1 MNMGFN
7 FFKRLN
13 LFAIISFLAM
23 SSVVAKDI
31 KVPQETASLR
41 ITYDGQPFEGEKLS
55 GSDILLFSILFEGED
70 LSGEEFEVFQEYYN
84 DLLGKVRKGRTQN
97 ELENAELIMKVM
109 YDSVLSNYSR
119 RQTKLSVMFKTGNY
133 NCVSSSLLFLAL
145 AKDCGL
151 DARVQETSVHAF
163 VTVYTKDGQKFD
175 VETTNPAGVNPG
187 EKKMI
192 SQNSS
197 GSKKYTIVPKTYY
210 SNRVEISDR
219 KAVTLPAKNICAEL
233 SDRNEF
239 EKGIPLAASVY
250 EFVTKEKAAVR
261 KDYDAMC
268 ANFAAYANQN
278 RQYEAALKLLRAVM
292 DHYGKSDLLVRNY
305 NDIAYNA
312 VAESCNINDFKNARN
327 LLVSYN
333 YYLTDKTTQE
343 IIDMIFES
351 EKLEEIQELMHQNKF
366 LEAAKLAD
374 EALSHQPQN
383 QQFKRAKSNSL
394 YNHGVSVHNQVVPLM
409 NNKEY
414 KEALQILEN
423 ALKDNPENQMIR
435 EDIKK
440 VKSRM

>member
-1 MNMGFN
+1 MGFN

-13 LFAIISFLAM
+13 LFAIIIFLTI

-41 ITYDGQPFEGEKLS
+41 ITYDGKPFEEENLS
-55 GSDILLFSILFEGED
+55 GADILLFSILFEGED

-84 DLLGKVRKGRTQN
+84 DLLGKVRKGRTEN

-109 YDSVLSNYSR
+109 YDNVLSNYSR

-151 DARVQETSVHAF
+151 DARIQETSVHAF
-163 VTVYTKDGQKFD
+163 ITVYTKDGQKFD

-261 KDYDAMC
+261 KDYDAIC

-292 DHYGKSDLLVRNY
+292 DYYGKSDLLVRNY

-333 YYLTDKTTQE
+333 YYLTEKTTQE

-351 EKLEEIQELMHQNKF
+351 EKMEEIQDLMHQNKF

-374 EALSHQPQN
+374 EALLRQSQN
-383 QQFKRAKSNSL
+383 QQFKKAKSNSL
-394 YNHGVSVHNQVVPLM
+394 YNHGVTVHNQVVPLL

-423 ALKDNPENQMIR
+423 ALKDNPSNQMIND
-435 EDIKK
+435 DIKK
-440 VKSRM
+440 IKSRM

>member
-1 MNMGFN
+1 MGFN

-13 LFAIISFLAM
+13 LFAIIIFLTI

-41 ITYDGQPFEGEKLS
+41 ITYDGKPFEGENLS

-70 LSGEEFEVFQEYYN
+70 LSAEDFEVFQEYYN
-84 DLLGKVRKGRTQN
+84 DLLGKVRKGRTEN

-109 YDSVLSNYSR
+109 YDNVLSNYSR

-151 DARVQETSVHAF
+151 DARIQETSVHAF

-233 SDRNEF
+233 SDKNEF

-261 KDYDAMC
+261 KDYDAIC

-292 DHYGKSDLLVRNY
+292 GHYGKSDLLVRNY

-333 YYLTDKTTQE
+333 YYLTEKTTQE
-343 IIDMIFES
+343 ISDMIFES
-351 EKLEEIQELMHQNKF
+351 EKLEEIQDLMHQNKF

-374 EALSHQPQN
+374 EALLRQSQN
-383 QQFKRAKSNSL
+383 QQFKKAKSNSL
-394 YNHGVSVHNQVVPLM
+394 YNHGVTVHNQVVPLL

-423 ALKDNPENQMIR
+423 ALKDNPSNQMIND
-435 EDIKK
+435 DIKK
-440 VKSRM
+440 IKSRM

>member
-1 MNMGFN
+1 MGFN

-13 LFAIISFLAM
+13 LFAIIIFLTI

-41 ITYDGQPFEGEKLS
+41 ITYDGKPFEGENLS

-70 LSGEEFEVFQEYYN
+70 LSAEDFEVFQEYYN
-84 DLLGKVRKGRTQN
+84 DLLGKVRKGRTEN

-109 YDSVLSNYSR
+109 YDNVLSNYSR

-151 DARVQETSVHAF
+151 DARIQETSVHAF
-163 VTVYTKDGQKFD
+163 ITVYTKDGQKFD

-261 KDYDAMC
+261 KDYDAIC

-292 DHYGKSDLLVRNY
+292 DYYGKSDLLVRNY

-333 YYLTDKTTQE
+333 YYLTEKTTQE
-343 IIDMIFES
+343 ISDMIFES
-351 EKLEEIQELMHQNKF
+351 EMLEEIQDLMHQNKF

-374 EALSHQPQN
+374 EALLRQSQN
-383 QQFKRAKSNSL
+383 QQFKKAKSNSL
-394 YNHGVSVHNQVVPLM
+394 YNHGVIVHNQVVPLL

-423 ALKDNPENQMIR
+423 ALKDNPSNQMIND
-435 EDIKK
+435 DIKK
-440 VKSRM
+440 IKSRM

>member
-1 MNMGFN
+1 MGFN

-13 LFAIISFLAM
+13 LFAIIIFLTI

-41 ITYDGQPFEGEKLS
+41 ITYDGKPFEGENLS

-70 LSGEEFEVFQEYYN
+70 LSAEEFEVFQEYYN
-84 DLLGKVRKGRTQN
+84 DLFGKVRKGRTEN

-109 YDSVLSNYSR
+109 YDNVLSNYSR

-151 DARVQETSVHAF
+151 DARIQETSVHAF
-163 VTVYTKDGQKFD
+163 ITVYTKDGQKFD

-233 SDRNEF
+233 SDKNEF

-261 KDYDAMC
+261 KDYDAIC

-292 DHYGKSDLLVRNY
+292 DYYGKSDLLVRNY

-333 YYLTDKTTQE
+333 YYLTEKTTQE

-351 EKLEEIQELMHQNKF
+351 EKLEEIQDLMHQNKF

-374 EALSHQPQN
+374 EALLRQSQN
-383 QQFKRAKSNSL
+383 QQFKKAKSNSL
-394 YNHGVSVHNQVVPLM
+394 YNHGVIVHNQVVPLL

-423 ALKDNPENQMIR
+423 ALKDNPSNQMIND
-435 EDIKK
+435 DIKK
-440 VKSRM
+440 IKSRM

>member
-1 MNMGFN
+1 MGFN

-13 LFAIISFLAM
+13 LFAIIIFLAM

-41 ITYDGQPFEGEKLS
+41 ITYDGKPFEGENLS

-84 DLLGKVRKGRTQN
+84 DLLGKVRKGRTEN

-109 YDSVLSNYSR
+109 YDNVLSNYSR

-151 DARVQETSVHAF
+151 DARIQETSVHAF
-163 VTVYTKDGQKFD
+163 ITVYTKDGQKFD

-233 SDRNEF
+233 SDKNEF

-261 KDYDAMC
+261 KDYDAIC

-292 DHYGKSDLLVRNY
+292 GHYGKSDLLVRNY

-333 YYLTDKTTQE
+333 YYLTEKTTQE

-351 EKLEEIQELMHQNKF
+351 EKLEEIQDLMHQNKF

-374 EALSHQPQN
+374 EALLRQSQN
-383 QQFKRAKSNSL
+383 QQFKKAKSNSL
-394 YNHGVSVHNQVVPLM
+394 YNHGVTVHNQVVPLL

-440 VKSRM
+440 IKSRM

>member
-1 MNMGFN
+1 MGFN

-13 LFAIISFLAM
+13 LFAIIIFLTI

-41 ITYDGQPFEGEKLS
+41 ITYDGKPFEEENLS
-55 GSDILLFSILFEGED
+55 GADILLFSILFEGED

-84 DLLGKVRKGRTQN
+84 DLLGKIRKGQTQN

-109 YDSVLSNYSR
+109 YDNVLSNYSR

-151 DARVQETSVHAF
+151 DARIQETSVHAF
-163 VTVYTKDGQKFD
+163 ITVYTKDGQKFD

-261 KDYDAMC
+261 KDYDAIC

-333 YYLTDKTTQE
+333 YYLTEKTTQE

-351 EKLEEIQELMHQNKF
+351 EKMEEIQDLMHQNKF

-374 EALSHQPQN
+374 EALLRQSQN
-383 QQFKRAKSNSL
+383 QQFKKAKSNSL
-394 YNHGVSVHNQVVPLM
+394 YNHGVTVHNQVVPLL

-423 ALKDNPENQMIR
+423 ALKDNPSNQMIND
-435 EDIKK
+435 DIKK
-440 VKSRM
+440 IKSRM

>member
-1 MNMGFN
+1 MGFN

-13 LFAIISFLAM
+13 LFAIIIFLTI

-41 ITYDGQPFEGEKLS
+41 ITYDGKPFEEENLS

-70 LSGEEFEVFQEYYN
+70 LSAEEFEVFQEYYN
-84 DLLGKVRKGRTQN
+84 DLFGKVRKGRTEN

-109 YDSVLSNYSR
+109 YDNVLSNYSR

-151 DARVQETSVHAF
+151 DARIQETSVHAF
-163 VTVYTKDGQKFD
+163 ITVYTKDGQKFD

-233 SDRNEF
+233 SDKNEF

-261 KDYDAMC
+261 KDYDAIC

-292 DHYGKSDLLVRNY
+292 DYYGKSDLLVRNY

-333 YYLTDKTTQE
+333 YYLTEKTTQE

-351 EKLEEIQELMHQNKF
+351 EMLKEIQDLMHQNKF

-374 EALSHQPQN
+374 EALLRQSQN
-383 QQFKRAKSNSL
+383 QQFKKAKSNSL
-394 YNHGVSVHNQVVPLM
+394 YNHGVTVHNQIVPLL

-423 ALKDNPENQMIR
+423 ALKDNPSNQMIND
-435 EDIKK
+435 DIKK
-440 VKSRM
+440 IKSRM

>member
-1 MNMGFN
+1 MGFD

-13 LFAIISFLAM
+13 LFAIIIFLTI

-41 ITYDGQPFEGEKLS
+41 ITYDGKPFEEENLS
-55 GSDILLFSILFEGED
+55 GADILLFSILFEGED

-84 DLLGKVRKGRTQN
+84 DLLGKVRKGRTEN

-109 YDSVLSNYSR
+109 YDNVLSNYSR

-151 DARVQETSVHAF
+151 DARIQETSVHAF
-163 VTVYTKDGQKFD
+163 ITVYTKDGQKFD

-292 DHYGKSDLLVRNY
+292 DHYGKSDLLIRNY

-333 YYLTDKTTQE
+333 YYLTEKTTQE

-351 EKLEEIQELMHQNKF
+351 EMLEEIQDLMHQNKF

-374 EALSHQPQN
+374 EALLRQSQN
-383 QQFKRAKSNSL
+383 QQFKKAKSNSL
-394 YNHGVSVHNQVVPLM
+394 YNHGVTVHNQVVPLL

-423 ALKDNPENQMIR
+423 ALKDNPSNQMIND
-435 EDIKK
+435 DIKK
-440 VKSRM
+440 IKSRM

>member
-1 MNMGFN
+1 
-7 FFKRLN
+7 
-13 LFAIISFLAM
+13 M

-41 ITYDGQPFEGEKLS
+41 ITYDGKPFEGENLS

-84 DLLGKVRKGRTQN
+84 DLLGKVRKGRTHN

-109 YDSVLSNYSR
+109 YDNVLSNYSR

-151 DARVQETSVHAF
+151 DARIQETSVHAF
-163 VTVYTKDGQKFD
+163 ITVYTKDGQKFD
-175 VETTNPAGVNPG
+175 VETTNPAGVNLG

-233 SDRNEF
+233 SDKNEF

-261 KDYDAMC
+261 KDYDAIC

-278 RQYEAALKLLRAVM
+278 RQYEVALKLLRAVM
-292 DHYGKSDLLVRNY
+292 GHYGKSDLLVRNY

-333 YYLTDKTTQE
+333 YYLTEKTTQE
-343 IIDMIFES
+343 ISDMIFES
-351 EKLEEIQELMHQNKF
+351 EKLEEIQDLMHQNKF

-374 EALSHQPQN
+374 EALLRQSQN
-383 QQFKRAKSNSL
+383 QQFKKAKSNSL
-394 YNHGVSVHNQVVPLM
+394 YNHGVTVHNQVVPLL

-423 ALKDNPENQMIR
+423 ALKDNPSNQMIND
-435 EDIKK
+435 DIKK
-440 VKSRM
+440 IKSRM

>member
-1 MNMGFN
+1 MGFN

-13 LFAIISFLAM
+13 LFAIIIFLTI

-41 ITYDGQPFEGEKLS
+41 ITYDGKPFEGENLS

-70 LSGEEFEVFQEYYN
+70 LSAEDFEVFQEYYN
-84 DLLGKVRKGRTQN
+84 DLLGKVRKGRTEN

-109 YDSVLSNYSR
+109 YDNVLSNYSR

-151 DARVQETSVHAF
+151 DARIQETSVHAF
-163 VTVYTKDGQKFD
+163 ITVYTKDGQKFD

-233 SDRNEF
+233 SDKNEF

-261 KDYDAMC
+261 KDYDAIC

-292 DHYGKSDLLVRNY
+292 DYYGKSDLLVRNY

-333 YYLTDKTTQE
+333 YYLTEKTTQE

-351 EKLEEIQELMHQNKF
+351 EMLEEIQDLMHQNKF

-374 EALSHQPQN
+374 EALLRQSQN
-383 QQFKRAKSNSL
+383 QQFKKAKSNSL
-394 YNHGVSVHNQVVPLM
+394 YNHGVIVHNQVVPLL

-423 ALKDNPENQMIR
+423 ALKDNPSNQMIND
-435 EDIKK
+435 DIKK
-440 VKSRM
+440 IKSRM

>member
-1 MNMGFN
+1 MGFN

-13 LFAIISFLAM
+13 LFAIIIFLTI

-41 ITYDGQPFEGEKLS
+41 ITYDGKPFEEENLS

-84 DLLGKVRKGRTQN
+84 DLLGKVRKGRTEN

-109 YDSVLSNYSR
+109 YDNVLSNYSR

-151 DARVQETSVHAF
+151 DARIQETSVHAF
-163 VTVYTKDGQKFD
+163 ITVYTKDGQKFD

-233 SDRNEF
+233 SDKNEF

-261 KDYDAMC
+261 KDYDAIC

-292 DHYGKSDLLVRNY
+292 GHYGKSDLLVRNY

-333 YYLTDKTTQE
+333 YYLTEKTTQE

-351 EKLEEIQELMHQNKF
+351 EKLEEIQDLMHQNKF

-374 EALSHQPQN
+374 EALLRQSQN
-383 QQFKRAKSNSL
+383 QQFKKAKSNSL
-394 YNHGVSVHNQVVPLM
+394 YNHGVTVHNQIVPLL

-423 ALKDNPENQMIR
+423 ALKDNPSNQMIND
-435 EDIKK
+435 DIKK
-440 VKSRM
+440 IKSRM

>member
-1 MNMGFN
+1 MGFN

-13 LFAIISFLAM
+13 LFAIIIFLTI

-41 ITYDGQPFEGEKLS
+41 ITYDGKPFEGENLS

-70 LSGEEFEVFQEYYN
+70 LSAEEFEVFQEYYN
-84 DLLGKVRKGRTQN
+84 DLFGKVRKGRTEN

-109 YDSVLSNYSR
+109 YDNVLSNYSR

-151 DARVQETSVHAF
+151 DARIQETSVHAF
-163 VTVYTKDGQKFD
+163 ITVYTKDGQKFD

-233 SDRNEF
+233 SDKNEF

-261 KDYDAMC
+261 KDYDAIC

-333 YYLTDKTTQE
+333 YYLTEKTTQE

-351 EKLEEIQELMHQNKF
+351 EKLEEIQDLMHQNKF

-374 EALSHQPQN
+374 EALLRQSQN
-383 QQFKRAKSNSL
+383 QQFKKAKSNSL
-394 YNHGVSVHNQVVPLM
+394 YNHGVTVHNQVVPLL

-440 VKSRM
+440 IKSRM

>member
-1 MNMGFN
+1 
-7 FFKRLN
+7 
-13 LFAIISFLAM
+13 M

-41 ITYDGQPFEGEKLS
+41 ITYDGKPFEEENLS
-55 GSDILLFSILFEGED
+55 GADILLFSILFEGED
-70 LSGEEFEVFQEYYN
+70 LSAEDFEVFQEYYN
-84 DLLGKVRKGRTQN
+84 DLLGKVRKGRTEN

-109 YDSVLSNYSR
+109 YDNVLSNYSR

-151 DARVQETSVHAF
+151 DARIQETSVHAF
-163 VTVYTKDGQKFD
+163 ITVYTKDGQKFD

-233 SDRNEF
+233 SDKNEF

-261 KDYDAMC
+261 KDYDAIC

-292 DHYGKSDLLVRNY
+292 GHYGKSDLLVRNY

-333 YYLTDKTTQE
+333 YYLTEKTTQE

-351 EKLEEIQELMHQNKF
+351 EKLEEIQDLMHQNKF

-374 EALSHQPQN
+374 EALLRQSQN
-383 QQFKRAKSNSL
+383 QQFKKAKSNSL
-394 YNHGVSVHNQVVPLM
+394 YNHGVIVHNQVVPLL

-423 ALKDNPENQMIR
+423 ALKDNPSNQMIND
-435 EDIKK
+435 DIKK
-440 VKSRM
+440 IKSRM

>member
-1 MNMGFN
+1 MGFN

-13 LFAIISFLAM
+13 LFAIIIFLTI

-41 ITYDGQPFEGEKLS
+41 ITYDGKPFEEENLS

-84 DLLGKVRKGRTQN
+84 DLLGKVRKGRTEN

-109 YDSVLSNYSR
+109 YDNVLSNYSR

-151 DARVQETSVHAF
+151 DARIQETSVHAF
-163 VTVYTKDGQKFD
+163 ITVYTKDGQKFD

-233 SDRNEF
+233 SDKNEF

-261 KDYDAMC
+261 KDYDAIC

-292 DHYGKSDLLVRNY
+292 DYYGKSDLLVRNY

-333 YYLTDKTTQE
+333 YYLTEKTTQE

-351 EKLEEIQELMHQNKF
+351 EKLEEIQDLMHQNKF

-374 EALSHQPQN
+374 EALLRQSQN
-383 QQFKRAKSNSL
+383 QQFKKAKSNSL
-394 YNHGVSVHNQVVPLM
+394 YNHGVIVHNQVVPLL

-423 ALKDNPENQMIR
+423 ALKDNPSNQMIND
-435 EDIKK
+435 DIKK
-440 VKSRM
+440 IKSRM

>member
-1 MNMGFN
+1 MGLN

-13 LFAIISFLAM
+13 LFAIIIFLTI

-41 ITYDGQPFEGEKLS
+41 ITYDGKPFEEENLS
-55 GSDILLFSILFEGED
+55 GADILLFSILFEGED

-84 DLLGKVRKGRTQN
+84 DLLGKVRKGRTEN

-109 YDSVLSNYSR
+109 YDNVLSNYSR

-151 DARVQETSVHAF
+151 DARIQETSVHAF
-163 VTVYTKDGQKFD
+163 VTVYTKNGQKFD

-233 SDRNEF
+233 SDKNEF

-261 KDYDAMC
+261 KDYDAIC

-333 YYLTDKTTQE
+333 YYLTEKTTQE

-351 EKLEEIQELMHQNKF
+351 EKMEEIQDLMHQNKF

-374 EALSHQPQN
+374 EALLRQSQN
-383 QQFKRAKSNSL
+383 QQFKKAKSNSL
-394 YNHGVSVHNQVVPLM
+394 YNHGVIVHNQVVPLL

-423 ALKDNPENQMIR
+423 ALKDNPSNQMIND
-435 EDIKK
+435 DIKK
-440 VKSRM
+440 IKSRM

>member
-1 MNMGFN
+1 
-7 FFKRLN
+7 
-13 LFAIISFLAM
+13 M

-41 ITYDGQPFEGEKLS
+41 ITYDGKPFEEENLS

-84 DLLGKVRKGRTQN
+84 DLLGIVRKGRTEN

-109 YDSVLSNYSR
+109 YDNVLSNYSR

-151 DARVQETSVHAF
+151 DARIQETSVHAF
-163 VTVYTKDGQKFD
+163 ITVYTKDGQKFD

-333 YYLTDKTTQE
+333 YYLTEKTTQE

-351 EKLEEIQELMHQNKF
+351 EMLEEIQDLMHQNKF

-374 EALSHQPQN
+374 EALLRQSQN
-383 QQFKRAKSNSL
+383 QQFKKAKSNSL
-394 YNHGVSVHNQVVPLM
+394 YNHGVIVHNQVVPLL

-423 ALKDNPENQMIR
+423 ALKDNPSNQMIND
-435 EDIKK
+435 DIKK
-440 VKSRM
+440 IKSRM

>member
-1 MNMGFN
+1 MGFN

-13 LFAIISFLAM
+13 LFAIIIFLTI

-41 ITYDGQPFEGEKLS
+41 ITYDGKPFEGENLS

-70 LSGEEFEVFQEYYN
+70 LSAEDFEVFQEYYN
-84 DLLGKVRKGRTQN
+84 DLLGKVRKGRTEN

-109 YDSVLSNYSR
+109 YDNVLSNYSR

-151 DARVQETSVHAF
+151 DARIQETSVHAF
-163 VTVYTKDGQKFD
+163 ITVYTKDGQKFD

-233 SDRNEF
+233 SDKNEF

-261 KDYDAMC
+261 KDYDAIC

-292 DHYGKSDLLVRNY
+292 DYYGKSDLLVRNY

-333 YYLTDKTTQE
+333 YYLTEKTTQE

-351 EKLEEIQELMHQNKF
+351 EKLEEIQDLMHQNKF

-374 EALSHQPQN
+374 EALLRQSQN
-383 QQFKRAKSNSL
+383 QQFKKAKSNSL
-394 YNHGVSVHNQVVPLM
+394 YNHGVTVHNQVVPLL

-423 ALKDNPENQMIR
+423 ALKDNPSNQMIND
-435 EDIKK
+435 DIKK
-440 VKSRM
+440 IKSRM

>member
-1 MNMGFN
+1 MGFN

-13 LFAIISFLAM
+13 LFAIIIFLTI

-41 ITYDGQPFEGEKLS
+41 ITYDGKPFEEENLS

-70 LSGEEFEVFQEYYN
+70 LSAEEFEVFQEYYN
-84 DLLGKVRKGRTQN
+84 DLFGKVRKGRTEN

-109 YDSVLSNYSR
+109 YDNVLSNYSR

-151 DARVQETSVHAF
+151 DARIQETSVHAF
-163 VTVYTKDGQKFD
+163 ITVYTKDGQKFD

-233 SDRNEF
+233 SDKNEF

-261 KDYDAMC
+261 KDYDAIC

-292 DHYGKSDLLVRNY
+292 GHYGKSDLLVRNY

-333 YYLTDKTTQE
+333 YYLTEKTTQE

-351 EKLEEIQELMHQNKF
+351 EMLKEIQDLMHQNKF

-374 EALSHQPQN
+374 EALLRQSQN
-383 QQFKRAKSNSL
+383 QQFKKAKSNSL
-394 YNHGVSVHNQVVPLM
+394 YNHGVIVHNQVVPLL

-423 ALKDNPENQMIR
+423 ALKDNPSNQMIND
-435 EDIKK
+435 DIKK
-440 VKSRM
+440 IKSRM

>member
-1 MNMGFN
+1 MGFN

-13 LFAIISFLAM
+13 LFAIIIFLTI

-41 ITYDGQPFEGEKLS
+41 ITYDGKPFEGENLS

-70 LSGEEFEVFQEYYN
+70 LSAEDFEVFQEDYN
-84 DLLGKVRKGRTQN
+84 DLLGKVRKGRTEN

-109 YDSVLSNYSR
+109 YDNVLSNYSR

-151 DARVQETSVHAF
+151 DARIQETSVHAF

-210 SNRVEISDR
+210 ANRVEISDR

-261 KDYDAMC
+261 KDYDAIC

-292 DHYGKSDLLVRNY
+292 GHYGKSDLLVRNY

-312 VAESCNINDFKNARN
+312 VAESCNINDFNNARN

-333 YYLTDKTTQE
+333 YYLTEKTTQE

-351 EKLEEIQELMHQNKF
+351 EMLKEIQDLMHQNKY

-374 EALSHQPQN
+374 EALLRQSQN

-394 YNHGVSVHNQVVPLM
+394 YNHGVTVHNQVVPLL

-440 VKSRM
+440 IKSRM

>member
-1 MNMGFN
+1 
-7 FFKRLN
+7 
-13 LFAIISFLAM
+13 M

-41 ITYDGQPFEGEKLS
+41 ITYDGKPFEGENLS

-70 LSGEEFEVFQEYYN
+70 LSAEEFEVFQEYYN
-84 DLLGKVRKGRTQN
+84 DLLGKVRKGRTHN

-109 YDSVLSNYSR
+109 YDNVLSNYSR

-151 DARVQETSVHAF
+151 DARIQETSVHAF

-261 KDYDAMC
+261 KDYDAIC
-268 ANFAAYANQN
+268 ANFVAYANQN

-292 DHYGKSDLLVRNY
+292 GHYGKSDLLVRNY

-333 YYLTDKTTQE
+333 YYLTEKTTQE
-343 IIDMIFES
+343 ISDMIFES
-351 EKLEEIQELMHQNKF
+351 EMLEEIQDLMHQNKF

-374 EALSHQPQN
+374 EALLRQSQN
-383 QQFKRAKSNSL
+383 QQFKKAKSNSL
-394 YNHGVSVHNQVVPLM
+394 YNHGVTVHNQVVPLL

-423 ALKDNPENQMIR
+423 ALKDNPSNQMIND
-435 EDIKK
+435 DIKK
-440 VKSRM
+440 IKSRM

>member
-1 MNMGFN
+1 MGFN

-13 LFAIISFLAM
+13 LFEIIIFLAM

-41 ITYDGQPFEGEKLS
+41 ITYDGKPFEEENLS
-55 GSDILLFSILFEGED
+55 GADILLFSILFEGED
-70 LSGEEFEVFQEYYN
+70 LSAEEFEVFQEYYN
-84 DLLGKVRKGRTQN
+84 DLLGKVRKGRTEN

-109 YDSVLSNYSR
+109 YDNVLSNYSR

-151 DARVQETSVHAF
+151 DARIQETSVHAF
-163 VTVYTKDGQKFD
+163 ITVYTKDGQKFD

-233 SDRNEF
+233 SDKNEF

-261 KDYDAMC
+261 KDYDAIC

-292 DHYGKSDLLVRNY
+292 DYYGKSDLLVRNY

-333 YYLTDKTTQE
+333 YYLTEKTTQE

-351 EKLEEIQELMHQNKF
+351 EKLEEIQDLMHQNKF

-374 EALSHQPQN
+374 EALLRQSQN
-383 QQFKRAKSNSL
+383 QQFKKAKSNSL
-394 YNHGVSVHNQVVPLM
+394 YNHGVTVHNQVVPLL

-423 ALKDNPENQMIR
+423 ALKDNPSNQMIND
-435 EDIKK
+435 DIKK
-440 VKSRM
+440 IKSRM

>member
-1 MNMGFN
+1 MGFN

-13 LFAIISFLAM
+13 LFAIIIFLTI

-41 ITYDGQPFEGEKLS
+41 ITYDGKPFEGENLS

-84 DLLGKVRKGRTQN
+84 DLLGKVRKGRTEN

-109 YDSVLSNYSR
+109 YDNVLSNYSR

-151 DARVQETSVHAF
+151 DARIQETSVHAF
-163 VTVYTKDGQKFD
+163 ITVYTKDGQKFD

-233 SDRNEF
+233 SDKNEF

-261 KDYDAMC
+261 KDYDAIC

-292 DHYGKSDLLVRNY
+292 GHYGKSDLLVRNY

-333 YYLTDKTTQE
+333 YYLTEKTTQE

-351 EKLEEIQELMHQNKF
+351 EMLKEIQDLMHQNKF

-374 EALSHQPQN
+374 EALLRQSQN
-383 QQFKRAKSNSL
+383 QQFKKAKSNSL
-394 YNHGVSVHNQVVPLM
+394 YNHGVTVHNQIVPLL

-423 ALKDNPENQMIR
+423 ALKDNPSNQMIND
-435 EDIKK
+435 DIKK
-440 VKSRM
+440 IKSRM

>member
-1 MNMGFN
+1 MGFN

-13 LFAIISFLAM
+13 LFAIIIFLTI

-41 ITYDGQPFEGEKLS
+41 ITYDGKPFEEENLS
-55 GSDILLFSILFEGED
+55 GADILLFSILFEGED
-70 LSGEEFEVFQEYYN
+70 LSAEDFEVFQEYYN
-84 DLLGKVRKGRTQN
+84 DLLGKIRKGRTEN

-109 YDSVLSNYSR
+109 YDNVLSNYSR

-151 DARVQETSVHAF
+151 DARIQETSVHAF
-163 VTVYTKDGQKFD
+163 ITVYTKDGQKFD

-278 RQYEAALKLLRAVM
+278 RQYEAALKLLRAVI
-292 DHYGKSDLLVRNY
+292 DHYGKSDLLIRNY
-305 NDIAYNA
+305 NDIVYNA
-312 VAESCNINDFKNARN
+312 VAESCNINDFNNARN

-333 YYLTDKTTQE
+333 YYLTEKTTQE
-343 IIDMIFES
+343 ISDMIFES
-351 EKLEEIQELMHQNKF
+351 EMLEEIQDLMHQNKF

-374 EALSHQPQN
+374 EALLRQSQN
-383 QQFKRAKSNSL
+383 QQFKKAKSNSL
-394 YNHGVSVHNQVVPLM
+394 YNHGVTVHNQVVPLL

-423 ALKDNPENQMIR
+423 ALKDNPSNQMIND
-435 EDIKK
+435 DIKK
-440 VKSRM
+440 IKSRM

>member
-1 MNMGFN
+1 MGFN

-13 LFAIISFLAM
+13 LFAIIIFLAM

-41 ITYDGQPFEGEKLS
+41 ITYDGKPFEEENLS

-84 DLLGKVRKGRTQN
+84 DLFGKVRKGRTEN

-109 YDSVLSNYSR
+109 YDNVLSNYSR

-151 DARVQETSVHAF
+151 DARIQETSVHAF
-163 VTVYTKDGQKFD
+163 ITVYTKDGQKFD

-261 KDYDAMC
+261 KDYDAIC

-333 YYLTDKTTQE
+333 YYLTEKTTQE
-343 IIDMIFES
+343 ISDMIFES
-351 EKLEEIQELMHQNKF
+351 EMLEEIQDLMHQNKF

-374 EALSHQPQN
+374 EALLRQSQN
-383 QQFKRAKSNSL
+383 QQFKKAKSNSL
-394 YNHGVSVHNQVVPLM
+394 YNHGVIVHNQVVPLL

-423 ALKDNPENQMIR
+423 ALKDNPSNQMIND
-435 EDIKK
+435 DIKK
-440 VKSRM
+440 IKSRM

>member
-1 MNMGFN
+1 MGFN

-13 LFAIISFLAM
+13 LFAIIIFLTI

-41 ITYDGQPFEGEKLS
+41 ITYDGKPFEEENLS
-55 GSDILLFSILFEGED
+55 GADILLFSILFEGED
-70 LSGEEFEVFQEYYN
+70 LSAEEFEVFQEYYN
-84 DLLGKVRKGRTQN
+84 DLFGKVRKGRTEN

-109 YDSVLSNYSR
+109 YDNVLSNYSR

-151 DARVQETSVHAF
+151 DARIQETSVHAF
-163 VTVYTKDGQKFD
+163 ITVYTKDGQKFD

-292 DHYGKSDLLVRNY
+292 DYYGKSDLLVRNY

-333 YYLTDKTTQE
+333 YYLTEKTTQE

-351 EKLEEIQELMHQNKF
+351 EKLEEIQDLMHQNKF

-374 EALSHQPQN
+374 EALLRQSQN
-383 QQFKRAKSNSL
+383 QQFKKAKSNSL
-394 YNHGVSVHNQVVPLM
+394 YNHGVTVHNQVVPLL

-423 ALKDNPENQMIR
+423 ALKDNPSNQMIND
-435 EDIKK
+435 DIKK
-440 VKSRM
+440 IKSRM

>member
-1 MNMGFN
+1 MGFN

-13 LFAIISFLAM
+13 LFAIIIFLTI

-41 ITYDGQPFEGEKLS
+41 ITYDGKPFEGENLS

-70 LSGEEFEVFQEYYN
+70 LSAEDFEVFQEYYN
-84 DLLGKVRKGRTQN
+84 DLLGKVRKGRTEN

-109 YDSVLSNYSR
+109 YDNVLSNYSR

-151 DARVQETSVHAF
+151 DARIQETSVHAF
-163 VTVYTKDGQKFD
+163 ITVYTKDGQKFD

-233 SDRNEF
+233 SDKNEF

-261 KDYDAMC
+261 KDYDAIC

-292 DHYGKSDLLVRNY
+292 DYYGKSDLLVRNY

-333 YYLTDKTTQE
+333 YYLTEKTTQE

-351 EKLEEIQELMHQNKF
+351 EMLEEIQDLRHQNKF

-374 EALSHQPQN
+374 EALLRQSQN
-383 QQFKRAKSNSL
+383 QQFKKAKSNSL
-394 YNHGVSVHNQVVPLM
+394 YNHGVIVHNQVVPLL

-423 ALKDNPENQMIR
+423 ALKDNPSNQMIND
-435 EDIKK
+435 DIKK
-440 VKSRM
+440 IKSRM

>member
-1 MNMGFN
+1 MGFN

-13 LFAIISFLAM
+13 LFAIIIFLTI

-41 ITYDGQPFEGEKLS
+41 ITYDGKPFEGENLS

-70 LSGEEFEVFQEYYN
+70 LSAEDFEVFQEYYN
-84 DLLGKVRKGRTQN
+84 DLLGKVRKGRTEN

-109 YDSVLSNYSR
+109 YDNVLSNYSR

-151 DARVQETSVHAF
+151 DARIQETSVHAF
-163 VTVYTKDGQKFD
+163 ITVYTKDGQKFD

-233 SDRNEF
+233 SDKNEF

-261 KDYDAMC
+261 KDYDAIC

-292 DHYGKSDLLVRNY
+292 GHYGKSDLLVRNY

-333 YYLTDKTTQE
+333 YYLTEKTTQE

-351 EKLEEIQELMHQNKF
+351 EKLEEIQDLMHQNKF

-374 EALSHQPQN
+374 EALLRQSQN
-383 QQFKRAKSNSL
+383 QQFKKAKSNSL
-394 YNHGVSVHNQVVPLM
+394 YNHGVTVHNQVVPLL

-423 ALKDNPENQMIR
+423 ALKDNPSNQMIND
-435 EDIKK
+435 DIKK
-440 VKSRM
+440 IKSRM

>member
-1 MNMGFN
+1 MGFN

-13 LFAIISFLAM
+13 LFAIIIFLTI

-41 ITYDGQPFEGEKLS
+41 ITYDGKPFEEENLS
-55 GSDILLFSILFEGED
+55 GADILLFSILFEGED

-84 DLLGKVRKGRTQN
+84 DLLGKVRKGRTEN

-109 YDSVLSNYSR
+109 YDNVLSNYSR

-151 DARVQETSVHAF
+151 DARIQETSVHAF
-163 VTVYTKDGQKFD
+163 ITVYTKDGQKFD

-261 KDYDAMC
+261 KDYDAIC

-292 DHYGKSDLLVRNY
+292 GHYGKSDLLVRNY

-333 YYLTDKTTQE
+333 YYLTEKTTQE

-351 EKLEEIQELMHQNKF
+351 EKLEEIQDLMHQNKF

-374 EALSHQPQN
+374 EALLRQSQN
-383 QQFKRAKSNSL
+383 QQFKKAKSNSL
-394 YNHGVSVHNQVVPLM
+394 YNHGVIVHNQVVPLL

-423 ALKDNPENQMIR
+423 ALKDNPSNQMIND
-435 EDIKK
+435 DIKK
-440 VKSRM
+440 IKSRM

>member
-1 MNMGFN
+1 MGFI

-13 LFAIISFLAM
+13 LFAIIIFLTI

-41 ITYDGQPFEGEKLS
+41 ITYDGKPFEEENLS
-55 GSDILLFSILFEGED
+55 GADILLFSILFEGED

-84 DLLGKVRKGRTQN
+84 DLLGKIRKGRTEN

-109 YDSVLSNYSR
+109 YDNVLSNYSR

-151 DARVQETSVHAF
+151 DARIQETSVHAF
-163 VTVYTKDGQKFD
+163 ITVYTKDGQKFD

-233 SDRNEF
+233 SDKNEF

-261 KDYDAMC
+261 KDYDAIC

-292 DHYGKSDLLVRNY
+292 GHYGKSDLLVRNY

-333 YYLTDKTTQE
+333 YYLTEKTTQE

-351 EKLEEIQELMHQNKF
+351 EMLEEIQDLMHQNKF

-374 EALSHQPQN
+374 EALLRQSQN
-383 QQFKRAKSNSL
+383 QQFKKAKSNSL
-394 YNHGVSVHNQVVPLM
+394 YNHGVTVHNQVVPLL

-423 ALKDNPENQMIR
+423 ALKDNPSNQMIND
-435 EDIKK
+435 DIKK
-440 VKSRM
+440 IKSRM

>member
-1 MNMGFN
+1 MGFN

-13 LFAIISFLAM
+13 LFAIIIFLTI

-41 ITYDGQPFEGEKLS
+41 ITYDGKPFEEENLS

-84 DLLGKVRKGRTQN
+84 DLLGKVRKGRTEN

-109 YDSVLSNYSR
+109 YDNVLSNYSR

-151 DARVQETSVHAF
+151 DARIQETSVHAF
-163 VTVYTKDGQKFD
+163 ITVYTKDGQKFD

-233 SDRNEF
+233 SDKNEF

-261 KDYDAMC
+261 KDYDAIC

-292 DHYGKSDLLVRNY
+292 DYYGKSDLLVRNY

-333 YYLTDKTTQE
+333 YYLTEKTTQE

-351 EKLEEIQELMHQNKF
+351 EMLKEIQDLMHQNKF

-374 EALSHQPQN
+374 EALLRQSQN
-383 QQFKRAKSNSL
+383 QQFKKAKSNSL
-394 YNHGVSVHNQVVPLM
+394 YNHGVIVHNQVVPLL

-423 ALKDNPENQMIR
+423 ALKDNPSNQMIND
-435 EDIKK
+435 DIKK
-440 VKSRM
+440 IKSRM

>member
-1 MNMGFN
+1 MGFN

-13 LFAIISFLAM
+13 LFAIIIFLTI

-41 ITYDGQPFEGEKLS
+41 ITYDGKPFEEENLS

-84 DLLGKVRKGRTQN
+84 DLFGKVRKGRTEN

-109 YDSVLSNYSR
+109 YDNVLSNYSR

-151 DARVQETSVHAF
+151 DARIQETSVHAF
-163 VTVYTKDGQKFD
+163 ITVYTKDGQKFD

-233 SDRNEF
+233 SDKNEF

-261 KDYDAMC
+261 KDYDAIC

-292 DHYGKSDLLVRNY
+292 DYYGKSDLLVRNY

-333 YYLTDKTTQE
+333 YYLTEKTTQE

-351 EKLEEIQELMHQNKF
+351 EMLKEIQDLMHQNKF

-374 EALSHQPQN
+374 EALLRQSQN
-383 QQFKRAKSNSL
+383 QQFKKAKSNSL
-394 YNHGVSVHNQVVPLM
+394 YNHGVTVHNQIVPLL

-423 ALKDNPENQMIR
+423 ALKDNPSNQMIND
-435 EDIKK
+435 DIKK
-440 VKSRM
+440 IKSRM

>member
-1 MNMGFN
+1 MGFN

-13 LFAIISFLAM
+13 LFAIIIFLTI

-41 ITYDGQPFEGEKLS
+41 ITYDGKPFEGENLS

-70 LSGEEFEVFQEYYN
+70 LSAEDFEVFQEYYN
-84 DLLGKVRKGRTQN
+84 DLLGKVRKGRTEN

-109 YDSVLSNYSR
+109 YDNVLSNYSR

-151 DARVQETSVHAF
+151 DARIQETSVHAF
-163 VTVYTKDGQKFD
+163 ITVYTKDGQKFD

-261 KDYDAMC
+261 KDYDAIC

-292 DHYGKSDLLVRNY
+292 GHYGKSDLLVRNY

-333 YYLTDKTTQE
+333 YYLTEKTTQE
-343 IIDMIFES
+343 ISDMIFES
-351 EKLEEIQELMHQNKF
+351 EKLEEIQDLMHQNKF

-374 EALSHQPQN
+374 EALLRQSQN
-383 QQFKRAKSNSL
+383 QQFKKAKSNSL
-394 YNHGVSVHNQVVPLM
+394 YNHGVTVHNQVVPLL

-423 ALKDNPENQMIR
+423 ALKDNPSNQMIND
-435 EDIKK
+435 DIKK
-440 VKSRM
+440 IKSRM

>member
-1 MNMGFN
+1 
-7 FFKRLN
+7 
-13 LFAIISFLAM
+13 M

-41 ITYDGQPFEGEKLS
+41 ITYDGKPFEEENLS

-84 DLLGKVRKGRTQN
+84 DLLGKVRKGRTEN

-109 YDSVLSNYSR
+109 YDNVLSNYSR

-151 DARVQETSVHAF
+151 DARIQETSVHAF
-163 VTVYTKDGQKFD
+163 ITVYTKDGQKFD

-239 EKGIPLAASVY
+239 EKGIPLVASVY

-292 DHYGKSDLLVRNY
+292 GHYGKSDLLVRNY

-333 YYLTDKTTQE
+333 YYLTEKTTQE
-343 IIDMIFES
+343 ISDMIFES
-351 EKLEEIQELMHQNKF
+351 EKLEEIQDLMHQNKF

-374 EALSHQPQN
+374 EALLRQSQN
-383 QQFKRAKSNSL
+383 QQFKKAKSNSL
-394 YNHGVSVHNQVVPLM
+394 YNHGVTVHNQVVPLL

-423 ALKDNPENQMIR
+423 ALKDNPSNQMIND
-435 EDIKK
+435 DIKK
-440 VKSRM
+440 IKSRM

>member
-1 MNMGFN
+1 MGFN

-13 LFAIISFLAM
+13 LFAIIIFLTI

-41 ITYDGQPFEGEKLS
+41 ITYDGKPFEGENLS

-70 LSGEEFEVFQEYYN
+70 LSAEEFEVFQEYYN
-84 DLLGKVRKGRTQN
+84 DLFGKVRKGRTEN

-109 YDSVLSNYSR
+109 YDNVLSNYSR

-151 DARVQETSVHAF
+151 DARIQETSVHAF
-163 VTVYTKDGQKFD
+163 ITVYTKDGQKFD

-233 SDRNEF
+233 SDKNEF

-261 KDYDAMC
+261 KDYDAIC

-292 DHYGKSDLLVRNY
+292 GHYGKSDLLVRNY

-333 YYLTDKTTQE
+333 YYLTEKTTQE

-351 EKLEEIQELMHQNKF
+351 EKLEEIQDLMHQNKF

-374 EALSHQPQN
+374 EALLRQSQN
-383 QQFKRAKSNSL
+383 QQFKKAKSNSL
-394 YNHGVSVHNQVVPLM
+394 YNHGVIVHNQVVPLL

-440 VKSRM
+440 IKSRM

>member
-1 MNMGFN
+1 MGFN

-13 LFAIISFLAM
+13 LFAIIIFLTI

-41 ITYDGQPFEGEKLS
+41 ITYDGKPFEEENLS
-55 GSDILLFSILFEGED
+55 GADILLFSILFEGED

-84 DLLGKVRKGRTQN
+84 DLLGKIRKGQTQN

-109 YDSVLSNYSR
+109 YDNVLSNYSR

-151 DARVQETSVHAF
+151 DARIQETSVHAF
-163 VTVYTKDGQKFD
+163 ITVYTKDGQKFD

-261 KDYDAMC
+261 KDYDAIC

-292 DHYGKSDLLVRNY
+292 GHYGKSDLLVRNY

-333 YYLTDKTTQE
+333 YYLTEKTTQE

-351 EKLEEIQELMHQNKF
+351 EKLEEIQDLMHQNKF

-374 EALSHQPQN
+374 EALLRQSQN
-383 QQFKRAKSNSL
+383 QQFKKAKSNSL
-394 YNHGVSVHNQVVPLM
+394 YNHGVTVHNQVVPLL

-440 VKSRM
+440 IKSRM

>member
-1 MNMGFN
+1 MGFN

-13 LFAIISFLAM
+13 LFAIIIFLTI

-41 ITYDGQPFEGEKLS
+41 ITYDGKPFEEENLS

-70 LSGEEFEVFQEYYN
+70 LSAEDFEVFQEYYN
-84 DLLGKVRKGRTQN
+84 DLLGKVRKGRTEN

-109 YDSVLSNYSR
+109 YDNVLSNYSR

-151 DARVQETSVHAF
+151 DARIQETSVHAF
-163 VTVYTKDGQKFD
+163 ITVYTKDGQKFD

-233 SDRNEF
+233 SDKNEF

-261 KDYDAMC
+261 KDYDAIC

-292 DHYGKSDLLVRNY
+292 DYYGKSDLLVRNY

-333 YYLTDKTTQE
+333 YYLTEKTTQE

-351 EKLEEIQELMHQNKF
+351 EMLKEIQDLMHQNKF

-374 EALSHQPQN
+374 EALLRQSQN
-383 QQFKRAKSNSL
+383 QQFKKAKSNSL
-394 YNHGVSVHNQVVPLM
+394 YNHGVIVHNQVVPLL

-423 ALKDNPENQMIR
+423 ALKDNPSNQMIND
-435 EDIKK
+435 DIKK
-440 VKSRM
+440 IKSRM

>member
-1 MNMGFN
+1 MGFD

-13 LFAIISFLAM
+13 LFAIIIFLTI

-41 ITYDGQPFEGEKLS
+41 ITYDGKPFEEENLS
-55 GSDILLFSILFEGED
+55 GADILLFSILFEGED

-84 DLLGKVRKGRTQN
+84 DLLGKVRKGRTEN

-109 YDSVLSNYSR
+109 YDNVLSNYSR

-151 DARVQETSVHAF
+151 DARIQETSVHAF
-163 VTVYTKDGQKFD
+163 ITVYTKDGQKFD

-233 SDRNEF
+233 SDKNEF

-261 KDYDAMC
+261 KDYDAIC

-292 DHYGKSDLLVRNY
+292 DYYGKSDLLVRNY

-333 YYLTDKTTQE
+333 YYLTEKTTQE

-351 EKLEEIQELMHQNKF
+351 EMLEEIQDLMHQNKY

-374 EALSHQPQN
+374 EALLRQSQN
-383 QQFKRAKSNSL
+383 QQFKKAKSNSL
-394 YNHGVSVHNQVVPLM
+394 YNHGVTVHNQVVPLL

-440 VKSRM
+440 IKSRM

>member
-1 MNMGFN
+1 M
-7 FFKRLN
+7 
-13 LFAIISFLAM
+13 
-23 SSVVAKDI
+23 
-31 KVPQETASLR
+31 
-41 ITYDGQPFEGEKLS
+41 
-55 GSDILLFSILFEGED
+55 LFSILFEGED
-70 LSGEEFEVFQEYYN
+70 LSAEDFEVFQEYYN
-84 DLLGKVRKGRTQN
+84 DLLGKVRKGRTEN

-109 YDSVLSNYSR
+109 YDNVLSNYSR

-151 DARVQETSVHAF
+151 DARIQETSVHAF
-163 VTVYTKDGQKFD
+163 ITVYTKDGQKFD

-261 KDYDAMC
+261 KDYDAIC

-292 DHYGKSDLLVRNY
+292 GHYGKSDLLVRNY

-333 YYLTDKTTQE
+333 YYLTEKTTQE

-351 EKLEEIQELMHQNKF
+351 EKLEEIQDLMHQNKF

-374 EALSHQPQN
+374 EALLRQSQN
-383 QQFKRAKSNSL
+383 QQFKKAKSNSL
-394 YNHGVSVHNQVVPLM
+394 YNHGVTVHNQVVPLL

-423 ALKDNPENQMIR
+423 ALKDNPSNQMIND
-435 EDIKK
+435 DIKK
-440 VKSRM
+440 IKSRM